1 MKNNTQ
7 IQKLVL
13 AASLTAVSV
22 VIDAFFRII
31 LNIQGF
37 GLPFYAIPLIIGGI
51 VLGPLYA
58 GIMGFVGDAI
68 GIFMT
73 GGTYMPFFVIAAIL
87 WGVIPGLLLHKR
99 FSLFRLAW
107 VVVLTYVL
115 ASTANTVAMLIY
127 WPREITVAWF
137 VLRMTLIPFNS
148 IIIFMLVKDTH
159 KKLIP
164 FFEKYTLLN
173 EKAKAS

>member
-1 MKNNTQ
+1 MRNNQQ

-51 VLGPLYA
+51 ILGPLYG
-58 GIMGFVGDAI
+58 GIMGFVGDAL
-68 GIFMT
+68 GVFMT
-73 GGTYMPFFVIAAIL
+73 GGTYLPFFVIASIL
-87 WGVIPGLLLHKR
+87 WGVIPGLLLHKK
-99 FSLFRLAW
+99 FQPFKLAW
-107 VVVLTYVL
+107 VVILTYLL
-115 ASTANTVAMLIY
+115 ASTSNTIAMLIY
-127 WPREITVAWF
+127 WPREVTVAWF

-148 IIIFMLVKDTH
+148 IIIFVLVNDTH

-164 FFEKYTLLN
+164 YIERYAFIKQKV
-173 EKAKAS
+173 KA

>member
-73 GGTYMPFFVIAAIL
+73 
-87 WGVIPGLLLHKR
+87 
-99 FSLFRLAW
+99 
-107 VVVLTYVL
+107 
-115 ASTANTVAMLIY
+115 
-127 WPREITVAWF
+127 
-137 VLRMTLIPFNS
+137 
-148 IIIFMLVKDTH
+148 
-159 KKLIP
+159 
-164 FFEKYTLLN
+164 
-173 EKAKAS
+173 

>member
-1 MKNNTQ
+1 MRNNVQ

-51 VLGPLYA
+51 ILGPLYG
-58 GIMGFVGDAI
+58 GIMGFVGDAL
-68 GIFMT
+68 GVFMT
-73 GGTYMPFFVIAAIL
+73 GGTYLPFFVIAAIL
-87 WGVIPGLLLHKR
+87 WGVVPGIFLYKKYSTL
-99 FSLFRLAW
+99 RLAM
-107 VVVLTYVL
+107 VLVITYLL
-115 ASTANTVAMLIY
+115 ASTSNTIAMLIY
-127 WPREITVAWF
+127 WPREVTVAWF
-137 VLRMTLIPFNS
+137 ILRMTLIPFNS
-148 IIIFMLVKDTH
+148 IIIFVLVNDTH

-164 FFEKYTLLN
+164 YIERYSFVKEKV
-173 EKAKAS
+173 KA